1 MPLINEM
8 HPSSSE
14 KMERVG
20 TFNSNL
26 NKAKITKTIGFVF
39 FNSNVILEPSNPQES
54 KGRVIICDNQEP
66 SIPRAEGMSRE
77 RVNFDDFE
85 SLYKLGATYGV

>member
-1 MPLINEM
+1 MINEM

-26 NKAKITKTIGFVF
+26 NKKAKITKTIGFVF

-54 KGRVIICDNQEP
+54 KGRVIICDNQGTF
-66 SIPRAEGMSRE
+66 STRAEGMSRE